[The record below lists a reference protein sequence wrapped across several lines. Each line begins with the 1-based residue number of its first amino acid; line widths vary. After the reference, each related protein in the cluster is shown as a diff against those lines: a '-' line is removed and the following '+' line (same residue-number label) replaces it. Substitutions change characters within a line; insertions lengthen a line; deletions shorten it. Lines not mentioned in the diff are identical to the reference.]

1 MTNVLLGRDVLAIT
15 PVLDPAW
22 RAAFQDAALRLAT
35 LDSLVAET
43 RSGRTADLVVIDGDT
58 ADLSRL
64 IGWMEGLGAAPNMPP
79 LIVTGA
85 RLPTRLVRA
94 TLRLPSADLL
104 ETPFQPSDLSALA
117 ERLLAP
123 PQSTASSTRCWSIMG
138 SVGGCGAT
146 TIAAEIAAALAVR
159 AGRSERVCLI
169 DLNLADGAAAAYLG
183 ATPGMLLGQFA
194 DPARID
200 ATVLSAFAFQSPD
213 GFDVLSAP
221 RDPAAFQTVGG
232 QTVTRVLEV
241 ACQVYDWVIVDLPRH
256 RHAWTLDVLS
266 GSDELLLVS
275 ELTVPA
281 LVAARA
287 QAIEIEAAAP
297 GGPSPRIVLN
307 RIASRMFAAVPSF
320 AEAERALG
328 RKAEAGVSS
337 DWEAAAASAN
347 LGGVIR
353 RHRPRSRIVKDVESL
368 VQRLT
373 AQSSQIGS
381 ANVRTAG

>member
-1 MTNVLLGRDVLAIT
+1 MTNVLLGRDVLVIAPT
-15 PVLDPAW
+15 LDPAL
-22 RAAFQDAALRLAT
+22 RIALQESALRLAS
-35 LDSLVAET
+35 LDGLLAEI

-58 ADLSRL
+58 ADISRL
-64 IGWMEGLGAAPNMPP
+64 IGWLETPAQTANLPP
-79 LIVTGA
+79 LVVIGA

-94 TLRLPSADLL
+94 VLRLPHADLL
-104 ETPFQPSDLSALA
+104 ETPFRPDELTALA
-117 ERLLAP
+117 ERMLLP
-123 PQSTASSTRCWSIMG
+123 TSSVRSASRCWSVMG

-146 TIAAEIAAALAVR
+146 TIAVEIAATLAAR
-159 AGRSERVCLI
+159 GARSERVCLI

-200 ATVLSAFAFQSPD
+200 STVLSAFAFQSPD
-213 GFDVLSAP
+213 GFDLLSAP

-232 QTVTRVLEV
+232 QVVTRVLEV
-241 ACQVYDWVIVDLPRH
+241 ACHTYEWVVVDLPRH
-256 RHAWTLDVLS
+256 RHPWTLDVIS
-266 GSDELLLVS
+266 GSDELLLIS

-287 QAIEIEAAAP
+287 QAIELEAAAP
-297 GGPSPRIVLN
+297 AGPAPRIVLN

-353 RHRPRSRIVKDVESL
+353 RHRSRSRIVKDVESL
-368 VQRLT
+368 VQRLIAQPSQT
-373 AQSSQIGS
+373 AAPTIR
-381 ANVRTAG
+381 AA